1 MSGRGCGQL
10 VVLGCH
16 PAPPP
21 ACPQSPQPGC
31 AFSTLR
37 ALQRPA
43 QPWSRAPPFLPK
55 SSGQLFLARKPEHW
69 GPHPVS
75 WRLSSLLQN
84 MNSRQQRCS
93 ALCCQDGKWVSVRA
107 WHSQVPPERRAEVEG
122 RRIVLVDDVLT
133 TGATLDACAR
143 ALLRAKAKDVDVL
156 VFARVVDAARHP
168 I

>member
-107 WHSQVPPERRAEVEG
+107 WHSQVPPERRAVTAASLQGSWPQLAGTLGLFESLVSPCELEG
-122 RRIVLVDDVLT
+122 WW
-133 TGATLDACAR
+133 
-143 ALLRAKAKDVDVL
+143 
-156 VFARVVDAARHP
+156 
-168 I
+168 